1 MASPSANSAAPIW
14 IKEVTAGSFKFEIYM
29 NEYPSFESSPIFTF
43 GGHEWRLKCCI
54 NYSKDVHLL
63 LELISDAD
71 AVKATIEFRLL
82 EKNGGLSWAYQRV
95 THTFSSKARLT
106 DMALLRVLRRGLHP
120 EIYVTN
126 GCFYVL
132 CTIFIASDT
141 TKVKP
146 NHSSSGLPSDS
157 LIEQLGDLL
166 KSKNISD
173 VTFEVDGEIF
183 NAHRVVLAA
192 RSPVFMA
199 ELFGPMVEG
208 NKKCIKLEGMMA
220 EVFKDLLHYIYT
232 DKIQDVGTK
241 FNQHLLE
248 AADRYALDG
257 LKKICEDR
265 LCRDIT
271 LDTVV
276 SSLGLADQHNC
287 GKLLDYCLNFAAK
300 PENLLQL
307 TLRQEYL
314 ELMKNC
320 PSVSAKLSERASASL
335 DFKKIIYKR

>member
-1 MASPSANSAAPIW
+1 MASSGANSAAPVC
-14 IKEVTAGSFKFEIYM
+14 IKEVSAGSLKFEIYM
-29 NEYPSFESSPIFTF
+29 KEYPSFESSPFFTF
-43 GGHEWRLKCCI
+43 GGHEWQLKCCI

-63 LELISDAD
+63 LVLISDAD
-71 AVKATIEFRLL
+71 EVKATIDFSLL
-82 EKNGGLSWAYQRV
+82 NKDGGLSWAYRRV
-95 THTFSSKARLT
+95 SHTFSSKARLT
-106 DMALLRVLRRGLHP
+106 DMALLRRELYP
-120 EIYVTN
+120 EAYVTN
-126 GCFYVL
+126 GCFNVL

-146 NHSSSGLPSDS
+146 NQSSSGLPSDS

-166 KSKNISD
+166 KSQNISD

-199 ELFGPMVEG
+199 ELFGPMVEA

-241 FNQHLLE
+241 FNQRLLE

-257 LKKICEDR
+257 LRKICEDR

-271 LDTVV
+271 LDTVL

-287 GKLLDYCLNFAAK
+287 GRLLDYCLNFAAK

-307 TLRQEYL
+307 TLRQQYL
-314 ELMKNC
+314 ELMKNS
-320 PSVSAKLSERASASL
+320 PSVFAKLSERASASL
-335 DFKKIIYKR
+335 AFQKITYNK

>member
-1 MASPSANSAAPIW
+1 MASSSANCAAPIR
-14 IKEVTAGSFKFEIYM
+14 IKEVSVGSFKFEIYIKD
-29 NEYPSFESSPIFTF
+29 YPSFESSPIFTF
-43 GGHEWRLKCCI
+43 GGHEWRAKCRIDFLKH
-54 NYSKDVHLL
+54 VELL
-63 LELISDAD
+63 VVLISDAD
-71 AVKATIEFRLL
+71 AVKATIDFSLL
-82 EKNGGLSWAYQRV
+82 DKDGG
-95 THTFSSKARLT
+95 
-106 DMALLRVLRRGLHP
+106 

-126 GCFYVL
+126 GCFNVL

-146 NHSSSGLPSDS
+146 NQSSSDLLSDSDS
-157 LIEQLGDLL
+157 LIEHLGDLL
-166 KSKNISD
+166 KSQNISD

-199 ELFGPMVEG
+199 ELFGPMIEG

-232 DKIQDVGTK
+232 NKIQDVGTK

-257 LKKICEDR
+257 LRKICEDR

-287 GKLLDYCLNFAAK
+287 GKLLD
-300 PENLLQL
+300 
-307 TLRQEYL
+307 
-314 ELMKNC
+314 
-320 PSVSAKLSERASASL
+320 
-335 DFKKIIYKR
+335 